1 MSSSTVRVGSG
12 ASIKITPSNE
22 ADEINRF
29 ENMVKFYSCFY
40 RTILFPRAFHEF
52 DKDGKQIHYSP
63 YNGKILNGP
72 LYTDNGFWDTF
83 RAVFP
88 FYNLLYPEK
97 MGEIIQGIMVNPYK
111 ESGWLPEWSS
121 PGHRNCMIGSNSA
134 SIIAEAYIKGNI
146 DFDIET
152 AYQAILKNTV
162 NEGPLSSVGRK
173 GFEAYNS
180 LGYIPFDIKVNE
192 SVARTLEYTYND
204 YCIYKLGEKLNKPS
218 NEINIFKERSY
229 NFKNVFDPSVN
240 FMRGKSKKGDFET
253 PFMADKWG
261 GVFTEGSSW
270 HYTWSVLHDVQGLIN
285 LMGGSSAFIN
295 KMDSIFSTPPTSD
308 FSYYGFK
315 IHEIL
320 EMELI
325 EMGQYAHGNQP
336 IQHALYLYNYVGQ
349 PWKTQEKVRYVMEN
363 LYGSAEDG
371 YCGDEDNGQTSAW
384 YLFSSI
390 GFYPV
395 APVTGQYVIGSPMY
409 DRVEIS
415 LSNDKKVII
424 NTQNNKKESV
434 YIEKLLIDGK
444 EYDKNWFSHE
454 SMLNGV
460 EIDFFM
466 QNRPNLKWG
475 SSEGSVPFSMSN
487 ID

>member
-1 MSSSTVRVGSG
+1 
-12 ASIKITPSNE
+12 
-22 ADEINRF
+22 
-29 ENMVKFYSCFY
+29 
-40 RTILFPRAFHEF
+40 
-52 DKDGKQIHYSP
+52 
-63 YNGKILNGP
+63 
-72 LYTDNGFWDTF
+72 
-83 RAVFP
+83 
-88 FYNLLYPEK
+88 
-97 MGEIIQGIMVNPYK
+97 
-111 ESGWLPEWSS
+111 
-121 PGHRNCMIGSNSA
+121 
-134 SIIAEAYIKGNI
+134 
-146 DFDIET
+146 
-152 AYQAILKNTV
+152 
-162 NEGPLSSVGRK
+162 
-173 GFEAYNS
+173 
-180 LGYIPFDIKVNE
+180 
-192 SVARTLEYTYND
+192 
-204 YCIYKLGEKLNKPS
+204 
-218 NEINIFKERSY
+218 
-229 NFKNVFDPSVN
+229 
-240 FMRGKSKKGDFET
+240 
-253 PFMADKWG
+253 
-261 GVFTEGSSW
+261 
-270 HYTWSVLHDVQGLIN
+270 
-285 LMGGSSAFIN
+285 
-295 KMDSIFSTPPTSD
+295 MDSIFSTPPTSD

-466 QNRPNLKWG
+466 QNRPNFKWG
-475 SSEGSVPFSMSN
+475 SSEESVPFSMSN
-487 ID
+487 KH